1 MPFIQNMGSKQKD
14 TPGNFSENDA
24 KTISNSPLAKTK
36 VHLQKEGDKT
46 PLKDLANHPEV
57 IAHNKHAEKT
67 NN

>member
-1 MPFIQNMGSKQKD
+1 MPHNMDMGSKQKD
-14 TPGNFSENDA
+14 TPGNFSENDT
-24 KTISNSPLAKTK
+24 KKISNSPLVKAK

>member
-24 KTISNSPLAKTK
+24 KTISNSPLAKAN
-36 VHLQKEGDKT
+36 KT